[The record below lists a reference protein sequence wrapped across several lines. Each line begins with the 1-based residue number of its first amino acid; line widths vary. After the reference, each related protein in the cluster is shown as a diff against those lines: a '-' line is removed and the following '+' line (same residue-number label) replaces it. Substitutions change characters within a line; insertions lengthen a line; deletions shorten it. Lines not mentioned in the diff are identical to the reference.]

1 MRVGRWRRRAAMSQG
16 RIIPRGGTVGYAM
29 ALQIGIVGRGVVGG
43 AIEHGF
49 RKLGH
54 QIAVHDIALGTELGH
69 VRDSEIVFLC
79 VPTASLANGRCDTT
93 VVEETVRE
101 LSELGYGGVVAIK
114 STVEP
119 GTTEKLRARHPQLKL
134 CFVPE
139 FLRERCAITDFC
151 EHHDLCVIGT
161 DEAEIYALVVA
172 AHGHYP
178 RRFFQASP
186 TAAELSK
193 YFNNAY
199 NALLITFANH
209 FYELCQKLDVDYAVV
224 KELAVSRNHINDRY
238 LDCNDN
244 IRGFGGVCLP
254 KDLRALV
261 QMGREL
267 GVPGKLLETV
277 IEDNQKYQT
286 TVFDGMREGS

>member
-1 MRVGRWRRRAAMSQG
+1 MVLR
-16 RIIPRGGTVGYAM
+16 
-29 ALQIGIVGRGVVGG
+29 IGIIGRGVVGS

-54 QIAVHDIALGTELGH
+54 QIFVHDIVLGTAIDI
-69 VRDSEIVFLC
+69 VKDSDITYIC
-79 VPTASLANGRCDTT
+79 VPTMPLESGRCDTRI
-93 VVEETVRE
+93 VGDVVRE
-101 LSELGYGGVVAIK
+101 LSQIGYKGLVAIK

-119 GTTEKLRARHPQLKL
+119 GTTEKLQALHPQITL

-161 DEAEIYALVVA
+161 READAYHLVKTS
-172 AHGHYP
+172 HGHYP
-178 RRFFQASP
+178 HHFFQTSP
-186 TAAELSK
+186 TEAELVK

-199 NALLITFANH
+199 NALLITFANN
-209 FYELCQKLDVDYAVV
+209 FYELCQKLNVDYTVIKAA
-224 KELAVSRNHINDRY
+224 AVSRDHINDRY
-238 LDCNDN
+238 LDCNEN

-254 KDLRALV
+254 KDLQALV
-261 QMGREL
+261 YLSRQL

-277 IEDNQKYQT
+277 LDDNRKYRT
-286 TVFDGMREGS
+286 TVFSGMRDKG